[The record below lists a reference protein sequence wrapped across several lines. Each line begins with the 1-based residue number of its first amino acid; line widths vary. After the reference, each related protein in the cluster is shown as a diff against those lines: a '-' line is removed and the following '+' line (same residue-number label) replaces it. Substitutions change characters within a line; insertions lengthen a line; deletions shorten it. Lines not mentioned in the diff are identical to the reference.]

1 MAVSVKED
9 ARMQTEGGT
18 LALDL
23 CTHIPL
29 EVLFGQLGQDEWVC
43 LESVGVCAQ
52 TEFR

>member
-1 MAVSVKED
+1 MAVFVKED